1 MRHDEWEEEYGEEE
15 HNHVDAPGPFRIQ
28 CAFCQGTGVNPATMK
43 RLDHETCP
51 VCKGQMPGERSGPRV
66 GTGVALPG
74 LQRTR
79 NCLNL
84 NKKEGC
90 CEGLNHSRK

>member
-51 VCKGQMPGERSGPRV
+51 VCKGSGVQEFKGSRSSYLSCAKCQGKGQDPGSEPASPCPVCSGHGIV
-66 GTGVALPG
+66 
-74 LQRTR
+74 
-79 NCLNL
+79 
-84 NKKEGC
+84 
-90 CEGLNHSRK
+90 